1 VTVLI
6 AVLGV
11 VLVVLALVTLR
22 LARRLR
28 TARRDASEP
37 VVSPPIVNVAVVKL
51 YEIWMR
57 RVELEELGARASL
70 WADLSESP
78 QYATW
83 RRLAEA
89 RGAQTDEVPGNG
101 NGNGHGG
108 GNSDGDGAC
117 ERYMSRGLLA
127 EVLYAAGGV
136 ERELQEVRKTLGYQQ
151 RPVTEVAPH
160 PPVPPRPR
168 QSPESA
174 HPLPPAGRPG
184 RLPTRGLIAGRPV
197 RDASYSFV
205 NLISWARLTV
215 DRTDRPGRPG
225 SSERAGLLAALR
237 PGELHDQVEV
247 AVRHLRAALVD
258 SRPLASYAFHSA
270 AVMDGETPGW
280 PVLPDR
286 TAMTPPASTP
296 PASTPPA
303 STQPASAQPASA
315 QAASTPPASPLPAG
329 PSASGPLTAM
339 ALTADPLAGPALQ
352 FTEQRDMLTYATTL
366 MAAVEAFVNQVLDAF
381 AASQAAAS
389 QAAASQATNGQGA
402 TDQAEQ
408 SAPRATGSGAAGQL
422 RP

>member
-1 VTVLI
+1 MTVLI

-11 VLVVLALVTLR
+11 VVVVLALVTLR

-28 TARRDASEP
+28 SAKRNASEP
-37 VVSPPIVNVAVVKL
+37 AVPPPIVNVAVVKL

-70 WADLSESP
+70 WADLSQSP

-89 RGAQTDEVPGNG
+89 RGAQTDQVPGNG
-101 NGNGHGG
+101 NGNGNGHSSPNG
-108 GNSDGDGAC
+108 DGDC

-136 ERELQEVRKTLGYQQ
+136 ERELQEVRKTLGYQL
-151 RPVTEVAPH
+151 RPAAEVPPH

-174 HPLPPAGRPG
+174 HPLAPAGRPG

-258 SRPLASYAFHSA
+258 SRPLASYAFHTA
-270 AVMDGETPGW
+270 AVIDGETPGW

-286 TAMTPPASTP
+286 TTMAPPAGTSPASTSP
-296 PASTPPA
+296 ADTPSASTP
-303 STQPASAQPASA
+303 SASAPAA
-315 QAASTPPASPLPAG
+315 GPLPAG
-329 PSASGPLTAM
+329 PSTSGPLTAM
-339 ALTADPLAGPALQ
+339 ALAADPLAGPALQ

-381 AASQAAAS
+381 AASQA
-389 QAAASQATNGQGA
+389 
-402 TDQAEQ
+402 EQ
-408 SAPRATGSGAAGQL
+408 SAPRAAGSGAAGQL